1 MTIQKPRPASTDA
14 MIRALVDDKFTA
26 YLENDRWENENT
38 TLGPS
43 PNDRLVEKFRSYDAE
58 MCTAMQRY
66 KLHLKNLSRAEVE
79 EEVDKREAELAERSP
94 GDERLFFNEPF
105 AHADNDHRATKDT
118 WSLEEAAALLLGK
131 DPDVVKTD
139 SLSRFLESSVFVA
152 KFVKLLY
159 GLQEAKERGEL
170 DE

>member
-14 MIRALVDDKFTA
+14 MIRALVDDKFAA

-66 KLHLKNLSRAEVE
+66 KLHLKNLSRAEV
-79 EEVDKREAELAERSP
+79 RGRS
-94 GDERLFFNEPF
+94 
-105 AHADNDHRATKDT
+105 
-118 WSLEEAAALLLGK
+118 
-131 DPDVVKTD
+131 
-139 SLSRFLESSVFVA
+139 
-152 KFVKLLY
+152 
-159 GLQEAKERGEL
+159 
-170 DE
+170 